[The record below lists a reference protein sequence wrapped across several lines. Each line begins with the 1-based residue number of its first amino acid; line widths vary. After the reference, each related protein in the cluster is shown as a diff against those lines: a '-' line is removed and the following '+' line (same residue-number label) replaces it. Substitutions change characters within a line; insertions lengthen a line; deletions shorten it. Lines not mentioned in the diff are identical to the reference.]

1 MPDHAYATTMRIYVR
16 QDSPDRTAMP
26 AGIGNAIIGGSR
38 KRLEV
43 QPFASRSGSST
54 IPASA
59 RS

>member
-1 MPDHAYATTMRIYVR
+1 MLEQPCATTTRIYVR

-26 AGIGNAIIGGSR
+26 AGIGDAILGGSR